1 MYYVVKVTDYKNFK
15 SDITVIETT
24 DNLEKAQ
31 ALRDALRAIHPNVRY
46 EVMVV
51 A

>member
-1 MYYVVKVTDYKNFK
+1 MYYVVKIKDYQSFK

-31 ALRDALRAIHPNVRY
+31 ALRDALRAINTNIRY
-46 EVMVV
+46 EVMIV

>member
-1 MYYVVKVTDYKNFK
+1 MYYVVKVKEYHIFK

-24 DNLEKAQ
+24 NSLEKAQ
-31 ALRDALRAIHPNVRY
+31 TLRDALRAIHPDIHY
-46 EVMVV
+46 EVMTV